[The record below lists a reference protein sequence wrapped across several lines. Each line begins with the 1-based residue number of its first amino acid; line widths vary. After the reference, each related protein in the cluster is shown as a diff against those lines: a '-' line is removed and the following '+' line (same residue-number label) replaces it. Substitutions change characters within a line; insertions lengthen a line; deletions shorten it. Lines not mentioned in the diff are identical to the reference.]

1 MPVGFLLCLQ
11 SPSTTRPTYWAELNS
26 VLSSYSG
33 WIQIGKIASIVDE
46 LVSYGADFEV
56 LDDEEVARSIVVD
69 NIPEEAREEDIIIH
83 F

>member
-1 MPVGFLLCLQ
+1 MGFLPSV

-26 VLSSYSG
+26 VLPSCSG
-33 WIQIGKIASIVDE
+33 WIQIGKIASIVDK

-56 LDDEEVARSIVVD
+56 LDDEEVVRSIVVD